1 MAKMGVA
8 SLVLGIIGILLVWV
22 PLIGTI
28 CSILAITYGIVSL
41 RRKRKVVISITGLGL
56 GIIGIVIFIVALVVA
71 LPGVISEAIP
81 KFIEQDQKYKA
92 LITECDIDGIT
103 TALELYWL
111 DIEHYPSTK
120 AGFKALEIRDPSDDP
135 ENKWNGPYL
144 KRKDKIK
151 KSPAGIPIDR
161 WGNELQYTSDGKS
174 FTIISYGADGK
185 PGGTDFDRDIKSSE
199 RYYEKK
205 YYEPEEELKSKGK

>member
-1 MAKMGVA
+1 MGIA

-22 PLIGTI
+22 PLVGTI
-28 CSILAITYGIVSL
+28 CAILAIIYGVISL
-41 RRKRKVVISITGLGL
+41 RRKKRVGISIAGLSL
-56 GIIGIVIFIVALVVA
+56 GTIGVAIFIVALVVA
-71 LPGVISEAIP
+71 LPGVISDAIP
-81 KFIEQDQKYKA
+81 KFIKQNQKYKA

-111 DIEHYPSTK
+111 DIEHYPSTE
-120 AGFKALEIRDPSDDP
+120 AGFKALEVRDPTDDP

-161 WGNELQYTSDGKS
+161 WGNELQYTSDGES

-185 PGGTDFDRDIKSSE
+185 PGGTGFGRDIKSGE

-205 YYEPEEELKSKGK
+205 YYKQEEELKSKGK